1 MEAVLKDIEQQLN
14 ESVLDYQPVSGG
26 DINRAYR
33 IDTVSST
40 YFVKV
45 NSKSNFPGMFNAEAK
60 GLNLIAS
67 TNTIAV
73 PQIVMQGD
81 AGDDSYLLLEWL
93 DTKSAEAVDMREL
106 GRQLADMH
114 RVSAEYFGLPY
125 NNYMGSLTQ
134 SNRQHTTWTEFFVN
148 ERLMPMIS
156 MARGKKLLDVGDVA
170 LFERLYNRLAALF
183 DEEPPSLIHGD
194 LWSGNYLIGSMG
206 KPYLIDPA
214 VSYGHREFDIAMTT
228 LFGGF
233 SNEFYDAYQDAFPLT
248 KGWQQRVNLWNIYP
262 LLVHFNLFGVTYKQQ
277 LISSLKGYL

>member
-1 MEAVLKDIEQQLN
+1 MEAVLKAIEQQLN
-14 ESVLDYQPVSGG
+14 EFVQGYQPVSGG

-33 IDTVSST
+33 IDTVSMT

-45 NSKSNFPGMFNAEAK
+45 NNKNKFRGMFDAEAK

-93 DTKSAEAVDMREL
+93 DTKSAAAVDMREL

-134 SNRQHTTWTEFFVN
+134 SNRQHSTWTEFFVN

-156 MARGKKLLDVGDVA
+156 MARGKKLLDAGDVA

-194 LWSGNYLIGSMG
+194 LWGGNYLIGSRG

-233 SNEFYDAYQDAFPLT
+233 SNEFYDAYQDAFPL
-248 KGWQQRVNLWNIYP
+248 KKDWQQRLNLWNIYP
-262 LLVHFNLFGVTYKQQ
+262 LLVHLNLFGVTYKQQ

>member
-1 MEAVLKDIEQQLN
+1 MEAVLKAIEQQLN
-14 ESVLDYQPVSGG
+14 EFVQGYQPVSGG

-33 IDTVSST
+33 IDTVSMT

-45 NSKSNFPGMFNAEAK
+45 NNKNKFRGMFDAEAK

-93 DTKSAEAVDMREL
+93 DTKSAAAVDMREL

-134 SNRQHTTWTEFFVN
+134 SNRQHSTWTEFFVN

-156 MARGKKLLDVGDVA
+156 MARGKKLLDAGDVA
-170 LFERLYNRLAALF
+170 LFGRLYNRLAALF

-194 LWSGNYLIGSMG
+194 LWGGNYLIGSRG

-228 LFGGF
+228 LFSGF
-233 SNEFYDAYQDAFPLT
+233 GNEFYDAYQDAFPLT
-248 KGWQQRVNLWNIYP
+248 KDWRQRLNLWNIYP
-262 LLVHFNLFGVTYKQQ
+262 LLVHLDLFGVTYKQQ